1 MSSLYNDS
9 RGFTDSQ
16 NNQKFFD
23 QKYIDSDPG
32 PYLATVKYTD
42 DPLRMGRLGVNIP
55 ALTNTTT
62 PTSGQITW
70 CQYLSPFYGVKPL
83 QSAKGDEPYNYK
95 SSQTS
100 YGMWAVPPDIDTTV
114 MVIFAKGDAGKPQ
127 AFWMGCVQEP
137 STNAQI
143 PGHASSKNTAMPS
156 TGGDFSESKQ
166 DTYGTDVLPIGEKN
180 RQIPTNG
187 TDVDLGQLKFPV
199 NERLADQLLKQ
210 GLIADQVRGTTTS
223 SAQREAPSAVFG
235 ISTPGRIRSDSQQP
249 PIGLDG
255 TKVATDRDHG
265 HSFVMDDGAADG
277 TNQLT
282 RLRTAS
288 GHQLLMHD
296 TDGIVYL
303 SNASGNAWIEMNR
316 DGRIDV
322 YSGVGGINMRTQGD
336 FNLHSDANINMHA
349 SGQIRMSATNEIVKS
364 AGTYMLNLG
373 EKGIFNSSQKGSIRD
388 YARDGLTSY
397 TDGQQLHGAGGQI
410 HLAGA
415 QVHFNSTGASS
426 TWGPKW
432 LDTDAAG
439 MTERQEGD
447 VELAKKG
454 IEPLRPFTKQTSTTV
469 HRFVTHEPMPRLQGF
484 STEGALPIGGADN
497 KKAWYRLASTPGTV
511 EYTEQRNRT
520 SNIESIRLGQF
531 QADAE
536 KVLKEQMG
544 TSTDAAKARKIL
556 ADFGKEYDEAFDIAN
571 QSRGKWDTAASISNK
586 LKGFDVADSV
596 SEVLNN
602 QTKKLADQVIDTVT
616 GSDVAELFKDN
627 VFVNQ
632 AGELFALGDKTQL
645 YSGDFKGF
653 ATDVGSKALANTAN
667 ETLKKAVGDLTKRKV
682 IGTDKFG
689 NPIYKGLNRD
699 YKNIGG
705 IDISGITGNINIAN
719 IASAGDLKATTNV
732 FKNVVA
738 GQVTSSIQTTAIN
751 AVASQAKGFLAG
763 LGGSTARELGAQGIK
778 AGAFTNIGA
787 KIGAMKLPALFGGG
801 SVTGA
806 VTAVKTFF
814 SGFSDV
820 RLKEDIKLIGKSP
833 SGINIYEFK
842 YKHTSGTWQGVMA
855 QEVPWARTMTDTGY
869 YMVDYS
875 KVDVEFRRIH

>member
-1 MSSLYNDS
+1 M
-9 RGFTDSQ
+9 
-16 NNQKFFD
+16 
-23 QKYIDSDPG
+23 
-32 PYLATVKYTD
+32 
-42 DPLRMGRLGVNIP
+42 
-55 ALTNTTT
+55 
-62 PTSGQITW
+62 
-70 CQYLSPFYGVKPL
+70 
-83 QSAKGDEPYNYK
+83 
-95 SSQTS
+95 
-100 YGMWAVPPDIDTTV
+100 
-114 MVIFAKGDAGKPQ
+114 
-127 AFWMGCVQEP
+127 
-137 STNAQI
+137 
-143 PGHASSKNTAMPS
+143 
-156 TGGDFSESKQ
+156 
-166 DTYGTDVLPIGEKN
+166 
-180 RQIPTNG
+180 
-187 TDVDLGQLKFPV
+187 
-199 NERLADQLLKQ
+199 
-210 GLIADQVRGTTTS
+210 
-223 SAQREAPSAVFG
+223 
-235 ISTPGRIRSDSQQP
+235 STPGRLNPGSTPQ
-249 PIGLDG
+249 
-255 TKVATDRDHG
+255 KVSTDDAEATAIVDRLSG
-265 HSFVMDDGAADG
+265 HTFVMDDGAADG

-296 TDGIVYL
+296 TDGIVYIA
-303 SNASGNAWIEMNR
+303 NASGNAWIEMDR

-364 AGTYMLNLG
+364 AGTYMLNLA
-373 EKGIFNSSQKGSIRD
+373 EKGMFNSSQKGSIRD

-397 TDGQQLHGAGGQI
+397 TDGQQLHGAAGQI

-415 QVHFNSTGASS
+415 QVHFNSTGASD

-454 IEPLRPFTKQTSTTV
+454 MEPLRPFTKQTSTTV

-536 KVLKEQMG
+536 KVLREQMG

-556 ADFGKEYDEAFDIAN
+556 ADFGKDYDEAFDIAN

-596 SEVLNN
+596 TEVLNN

-632 AGELFALGDKTQL
+632 AGELFALGNKTKL
-645 YSGDFKGF
+645 FSGDFKGF
-653 ATDVGSKALANTAN
+653 ATDVGSQSLANTAKSALN
-667 ETLKKAVGDLTKRKV
+667 KLSTGNLSARDLARGQ
-682 IGTDKFG
+682 GTV
-689 NPIYKGLNRD
+689 
-699 YKNIGG
+699 KNIGG

-738 GQVTSSIQTTAIN
+738 GQVTSSIQSTAIS
-751 AVASQAKGFLAG
+751 ALKGRASGFLAG
-763 LGGSTARELGAQGIK
+763 LGGASAQDIVRGGGTV
-778 AGAFTNIGA
+778 GAFTNLGI
-787 KIGAMKLPALFGGG
+787 KIGQSTVFKSIAG
-801 SVTGA
+801 SSVGKA
-806 VTAVKTFF
+806 IGNFF

-820 RLKEDIKLIGKSP
+820 RLKEDIRLIGKSP

-875 KVDVEFRRIH
+875 KVDVEFRRIN